1 MWARSVNPGG
11 KRYSLLHLQAGQ
23 SAELEALRVASS
35 TTCASLVAQERDE
48 PVAGQWYSGDSHFF
62 NLSLTGRPASA
73 RGRFEGMDGGY
84 HPVGELFFLPAG
96 RRYLAKGG
104 PGRQQTL
111 FVEVAANGQLHD
123 ELKIRADVSAS
134 TRTCMNMPFDRLR
147 DLLLRMARE
156 VRDPGF
162 ASELMI
168 EGLGITL
175 LAETLR
181 LLQRIEANGAIKGG
195 LSPWRLRTIEARIR
209 DGGSL
214 PTLGELAELC
224 GLSRRQLMRAFREET
239 GRTVGA
245 FVHDVTLERATVLL
259 RDTDLPIGEVAAQVG
274 FTNTASFSTAFRR
287 MTGESPRSFRAAAP
301 SPENAGT
308 VQPRMPGR
316 SRPFSTAQSRAIS

>member
-1 MWARSVNPGG
+1 MWARSANPEGQG
-11 KRYSLLHLQAGQ
+11 YSLLHLKTGQ
-23 SAELEALRVASS
+23 SAELEASRLASS
-35 TTCASLVAQERDE
+35 TISASLVVQQRDE
-48 PVAGQWYSGDSHFF
+48 HVAGQWYSGDSYFY

-84 HPVGELFFLPAG
+84 HAVGDLFFLPAG
-96 RRYLAKGG
+96 QRYLAKGG
-104 PGRQQTL
+104 PGTQETL
-111 FVEVAANGQLHD
+111 FVEMSADQQLLDEMKISADVAA
-123 ELKIRADVSAS
+123 VW
-134 TRTCMNMPFDRLR
+134 RTCMNMPFDRLR

-162 ASELMI
+162 ASELMV

-181 LLQRIEANGAIKGG
+181 VLQRVEANAARKGG

-239 GRTVGA
+239 GRTVGS
-245 FVHDVTLERATVLL
+245 FVQDLTLERAKALL
-259 RDTDLPIGEVAAQVG
+259 QDTDLPVQEVAAQLG
-274 FTNTASFSTAFRR
+274 FTTATAFSTAFRR
-287 MTGESPRSFRAAAP
+287 SVGESPRNFRASSA
-301 SPENAGT
+301 N
-308 VQPRMPGR
+308 
-316 SRPFSTAQSRAIS
+316 